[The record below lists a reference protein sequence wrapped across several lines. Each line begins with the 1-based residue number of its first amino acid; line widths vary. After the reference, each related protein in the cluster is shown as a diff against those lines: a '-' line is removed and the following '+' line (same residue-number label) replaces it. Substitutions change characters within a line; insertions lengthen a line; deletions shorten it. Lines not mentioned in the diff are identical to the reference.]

1 MECCLP
7 KLDSSKLEK
16 VQPRLFSATKLGSVS
31 ACWDRT
37 SVPTQQQ
44 GPRWYREEYVGTRGP
59 LLCKVNTSPNARRS
73 EVLEVSVN
81 LGVHTFCQN
90 QVSRLCQWLR
100 FAVKEERGETPPEA
114 ITAAVAACL
123 LPAPCWGLAAP
134 RREMAF
140 PGQEEEE
147 LSDAASSPA

>member
-1 MECCLP
+1 MLLAKTRPQQAGEGTTTT
-7 KLDSSKLEK
+7 
-16 VQPRLFSATKLGSVS
+16 VFSHQAWFSFSLLGQDIC
-31 ACWDRT
+31 ANPAAGT
-37 SVPTQQQ
+37 SVV
-44 GPRWYREEYVGTRGP
+44 PRRVCRNLWAPAVQ
-59 LLCKVNTSPNARRS
+59 VNTSPNTHCS

-81 LGVHTFCQN
+81 LGVHVFCQN
-90 QVSRLCQWLR
+90 EVSRLCRWLC

-123 LPAPCWGLAAP
+123 LPALCCGLAAP

-147 LSDAASSPA
+147 LSDAASLPA